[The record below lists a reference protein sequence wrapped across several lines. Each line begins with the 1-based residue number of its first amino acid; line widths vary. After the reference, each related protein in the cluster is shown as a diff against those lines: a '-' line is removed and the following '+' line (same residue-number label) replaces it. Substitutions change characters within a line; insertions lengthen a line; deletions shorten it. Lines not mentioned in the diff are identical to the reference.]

1 MMPTIT
7 VLGVPHVYEQT
18 APTPS
23 KEVLIFVHG
32 WLLSRNYWQPLIE
45 RLAPHYQCLSY
56 DLRGFGESQPCRS
69 PVALAHPTE
78 REGAAT
84 AIESSTARAV
94 RRSEGLALQ
103 SSNRVG
109 MAKSTRSL
117 MSQYSLLSYAKD
129 LEILLR
135 ELNISQAWLV
145 GHSLGG
151 YVALW
156 AADQLPEQVRGV
168 ICLNSGGGIY
178 LKESFERFRAAG
190 QQIVKLRPRWLSQVP
205 CLELLF
211 TRASVG
217 RTIARSWARQ
227 RLVDFVAAD
236 REAALGTLLDSTTEY
251 EVHRLPQ
258 VVARL
263 HQPVY
268 FIAGSKDSVME
279 PKYVRHLAS
288 FHPLFRDSG
297 ANVFEIPECGHLSMV
312 EYPETV
318 AEQIEMVIGRSEARG

>member
-1 MMPTIT
+1 MPTIT

-18 APTPS
+18 APTS
-23 KEVLIFVHG
+23 SNEVLIFVHG
-32 WLLSRNYWQPLIE
+32 WLLSRTYWQPLID
-45 RLAPHYQCLSY
+45 RLAPYYQCLSY

-69 PVALAHPTE
+69 MALSSHTHHPQAE
-78 REGAAT
+78 DAAPT
-84 AIESSTARAV
+84 DVLAVQLAQSAPLKEPIAAWQDSSP
-94 RRSEGLALQ
+94 LA
-103 SSNRVG
+103 
-109 MAKSTRSL
+109 
-117 MSQYSLLSYAKD
+117 QYSLSSYAKD
-129 LEILLR
+129 LGVLLQ

-190 QQIVKLRPRWLSQVP
+190 QHIVKLRPRWLSHVP

-211 TRASVG
+211 TRTSTG
-217 RTIARSWARQ
+217 RTIARTWARQ
-227 RLVDFVAAD
+227 RLVDFVVAD

-258 VVARL
+258 LVARL
-263 HQPVY
+263 RQPVY
-268 FIAGSKDSVME
+268 FIAGAKDPVME

-288 FHPLFRDSG
+288 FHPLFSDSG

-312 EYPETV
+312 ECPEIV
-318 AEQIEMVIGRSEARG
+318 AERIELLVGNS

>member
-1 MMPTIT
+1 MPTIT
-7 VLGVPHVYEQT
+7 VLGVPHVYDQT

-32 WLLSRNYWQPLIE
+32 WLLSRNYWQPLID
-45 RLAPHYQCLSY
+45 RLAPQYQCLSY

-69 PVALAHPTE
+69 MALAHPAE

-84 AIESSTARAV
+84 AIESSTERAL

-103 SSNRVG
+103 SSARVRPAPSVG
-109 MAKSTRSL
+109 SL
-117 MSQYSLLSYAKD
+117 VSQYSLRSYAKD
-129 LEILLR
+129 LEILLQQ
-135 ELNISQAWLV
+135 LNISQAWLV

-156 AADQLPEQVRGV
+156 AADRLPEQVRGV

-190 QQIVKLRPRWLSQVP
+190 QQIVKLRPRWLPQVP

-217 RTIARSWARQ
+217 RTIARSWAHQ

-268 FIAGSKDSVME
+268 FIAGSLDSVME

-288 FHPLFRDSG
+288 FHPLFSDSG

-318 AEQIEMVIGRSEARG
+318 AETIELVIGSSKARG